1 MFGNFWVRTTPR
13 ISENLS
19 VKSIH
24 FADIKFRVFGMFAII
39 LSLVMIATSV
49 TTIRANA
56 AQSDLDV
63 TVAPGGIDEYNLQDT
78 GTIGVETF
86 DDRDLVLG
94 DNDLNRTG
102 GQISFGGAA
111 GTFSGVG
118 WIQGSSAY
126 GGANSVGGTVGRFA
140 TANGDEITLTMPET
154 SNYEYVGFWWSG
166 GNRENHVE
174 LIHEDGT
181 VGATFTV
188 DVAGDDDLANL
199 VGNCGQTPRTEW
211 CGNQNYTPAVILG
224 EPYAFVHIRYPPG
237 FRQVRFSG
245 DGFEFDNVTVSQTIP
260 DRGNETS
267 VVNFDPYTLST
278 ASQLIADPRAASV
291 TFPGVA
297 LGDGIDEENAMI
309 CFAQV
314 AQGGGAFTGS
324 VTIEASG
331 SGTGISVDTDTNLVA
346 FSGDRDTV
354 VDFASTILLE
364 AVTQG
369 QQFGVGSVYLRV
381 SVTPEA
387 NLGTAGCSG
396 TNSDSSVVEVRFL
409 NILKANSS
417 SISID

>member
-1 MFGNFWVRTTPR
+1 M
-13 ISENLS
+13 
-19 VKSIH
+19 
-24 FADIKFRVFGMFAII
+24 
-39 LSLVMIATSV
+39 
-49 TTIRANA
+49 
-56 AQSDLDV
+56 
-63 TVAPGGIDEYNLQDT
+63 
-78 GTIGVETF
+78 
-86 DDRDLVLG
+86 
-94 DNDLNRTG
+94 
-102 GQISFGGAA
+102 
-111 GTFSGVG
+111 
-118 WIQGSSAY
+118 
-126 GGANSVGGTVGRFA
+126 GGTEGQFA
-140 TANGDEITLTMPET
+140 TANGGQITLTMPET

-188 DVAGDDDLANL
+188 DITDDDDLPDDDLANL
-199 VGNCGQTPRTEW
+199 VGNCGQTTRTEW
-211 CGNQNYTPAVILG
+211 CGNQNYTPPAVLG
-224 EPYAFVHIRYPPG
+224 EPYAFVHIRYEPG

-260 DRGNETS
+260 DRGDETS

-278 ASQLIADPRAASV
+278 ASQLIADPRATSV

-297 LGDGIDEENAMI
+297 LGDGIDEDNAMI

-387 NLGTAGCSG
+387 NSGTDGCSG

-409 NILKANSS
+409 NILKANSA